1 MKQASKTVTRD
12 ASLLSV
18 YAHEANNTSS
28 KHSVFDMFS
37 ELIGNR
43 ELPACLVQTY

>member
-18 YAHEANNTSS
+18 YALEANNTSS

-37 ELIGNR
+37 ELVGTESSR
-43 ELPACLVQTY
+43 LV